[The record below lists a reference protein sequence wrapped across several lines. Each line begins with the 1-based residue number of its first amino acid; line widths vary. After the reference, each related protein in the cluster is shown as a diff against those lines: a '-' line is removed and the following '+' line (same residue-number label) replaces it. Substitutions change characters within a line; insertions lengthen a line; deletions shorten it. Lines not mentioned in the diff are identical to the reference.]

1 MKFIGKIPAKYDAFP
16 CSFDRTFALPEKG
29 KAILRMYGQVC
40 KPEELTMN
48 VIGIK
53 FAVRSWL

>member
-1 MKFIGKIPAKYDAFP
+1 MKFIGKIPAKDDAFP

-53 FAVRSWL
+53 FAVR